1 MSTAA
6 TPPATGRRLLVAG
19 ASSGI
24 GEAVAREALG
34 RGMRVAGLARRPD
47 RLAEVD
53 GLVPVVAD
61 VTDPAGAA
69 AAVHAAVDRLGGLD
83 GLVYA
88 AGINR
93 PGLVADTDHDDWA
106 AMFATNVLGLLTVAK
121 AAMPALHAGDEPVV
135 VTITSTSAGRVLS
148 PQNGVYGASKA
159 AVRVLSDALRLELE
173 GEVRVVE
180 VAPGYVRDTEIH
192 RDYEP
197 DHKAQADARQQ
208 EHGMERAHVARLI
221 VDLLA
226 QPADVEVR
234 TLTVTRPGYDTM
246 GAYGS

>member
-1 MSTAA
+1 MTT
-6 TPPATGRRLLVAG
+6 TPPPTPGRLLVAG

-34 RGMRVAGLARRPD
+34 RGWSVAGLARRAD
-47 RLAEVD
+47 RLAAVE
-53 GLVPVVAD
+53 GLEPAVAD
-61 VTDPAGAA
+61 VTDPTEAT
-69 AAVHAAVDRLGGLD
+69 AAVQAAVERLGGLD

-88 AGINR
+88 VGVNR
-93 PGLVADTDHDDWA
+93 PGLVADTDHRDWEA
-106 AMFATNVLGLLTVAK
+106 VFATNVLGLLTVAK
-121 AAMPALHAGDEPVV
+121 AALPALRAGDDAVA

-208 EHGMERAHVARLI
+208 EHGMERAHVARLV
-221 VDLLA
+221 VDLMA

-234 TLTVTRPGYDTM
+234 TLTVTRPGYDTLR
-246 GAYGS
+246 AYRS